1 MLLSTTPHPSM
12 SDCSVPAKA
21 IVKEYTF
28 LADASEDGK
37 EPHVRMFYF
46 ILPFPII
53 IIMQFSWM
61 KFISQR
67 CSNVNRGESADAP
80 KLKRSKV
87 KIKGKHQYVDDVN
100 SIIVDDE
107 ISLE

>member
-1 MLLSTTPHPSM
+1 MIVLCLQR
-12 SDCSVPAKA
+12 VL

-28 LADASEDGK
+28 FADASEDGK

-46 ILPFPII
+46 VLPFPII

-67 CSNVNRGESADAP
+67 CSNVNRGESADHQSQKEAKW
-80 KLKRSKV
+80 KLKE
-87 KIKGKHQYVDDVN
+87 
-100 SIIVDDE
+100 SINM
-107 ISLE
+107 